1 MTAHITTAQ
10 PWVEQ
15 AACRTDPDAWTGDVP
30 FDVRIESIKTCRFSC
45 PVVTQCA
52 IAGRGESWGI
62 WGGVD
67 KQARATSDWRKR
79 EDET

>member
-1 MTAHITTAQ
+1 MNITTTQ

-30 FDVRIESIKTCRFSC
+30 FDVRIEAINTCHTAC
-45 PVVTQCA
+45 PVITQCT
-52 IAGRGESWGI
+52 IAGRGEVWGV

-67 KQARATSDWRKR
+67 KQGRVRSVGRPRK
-79 EDET
+79 EEP